1 MSIELHILGSGSAT
15 PIPGRNP
22 TAQLLKLDQTDVLI
36 DCGEA
41 TQIQM
46 IRFKQKPS
54 KIKVILIS
62 HLHGDHYL
70 GLPGLLSSMHL
81 MGRREAIH
89 IYGPPPLQ
97 EILEFQFRVSET
109 VLKFPL
115 HFHPTQ
121 DQELAHLT
129 EIGGFDVFSF
139 PLNHRIPTTGFL
151 FKEKPRRGHLI
162 TDLLKQYQ
170 VPVEKYKEIKA
181 GADFI
186 TQEGNLI
193 PNQVL
198 VKAATPSISYAYCSD
213 TAPTKS
219 TLEVIR
225 GVDWLYHEATF
236 LHELI
241 GRATETFHTTAL
253 QAGEIARDAEA
264 KNLIIGHFSSRYRDV
279 RPLKAEASRAFD
291 QVIAAEDGMKF
302 IFR

>member
-22 TAQLLKLDQTDVLI
+22 TAQLLKLDQLDVLI
-36 DCGEA
+36 DCGEG

-54 KIKVILIS
+54 RIKIILIS

-97 EILEFQFRVSET
+97 EILEFQFKVSET
-109 VLKFPL
+109 VLRFPL

-121 DQELAHLT
+121 DKEFAHLT
-129 EIGGFDVFSF
+129 EILGFDIFSF
-139 PLNHRIPTTGFL
+139 PLSHRIPTTGFL
-151 FKEKPRRGHLI
+151 VKEKPRRGHLI
-162 TDLLKQYQ
+162 TDLLKQYE
-170 VPVEKYKEIKA
+170 VPIEKYKDIKA
-181 GADFI
+181 GADFV
-186 TQEGNLI
+186 TLDGNII

-198 VKAATPSISYAYCSD
+198 VKASTPSISYAYCSD
-213 TAPTKS
+213 TAPTKEILN
-219 TLEVIR
+219 TIR
-225 GVDWLYHEATF
+225 NVDWLYHEATF
-236 LHELI
+236 LHELLD
-241 GRATETFHTTAL
+241 RATETFHSTAK
-253 QAGEIARDAEA
+253 QAGEIARDAVV

-279 RPLKAEASRAFD
+279 RPLKLEAEMAFKN
-291 QVIAAEDGMKF
+291 VTAAEDGMKF